1 MRTELSQARGDELSV
16 GAPCAGTVLRLQVN
30 APGAVVQEGDV
41 LADLACGDDRLQ
53 AEVTVPPSGAGRIK
67 PGQVVRLLYDAFPY
81 QRYGIRYATVRWVS
95 PATVLV
101 KERPVF
107 RVLAEVEEQTV
118 RITGESRPLL
128 AGMGGHADV
137 VVGRRSLISYAFE
150 PVRQLREQL
159 ADRAPIPAR
168 PR

>member
-1 MRTELSQARGDELSV
+1 M
-16 GAPCAGTVLRLQVN
+16 
-30 APGAVVQEGDV
+30 
-41 LADLACGDDRLQ
+41 
-53 AEVTVPPSGAGRIK
+53 
-67 PGQVVRLLYDAFPY
+67 VRLLYDAFPY

-107 RVLAEVEEQTV
+107 RVLAEVEEQAV
-118 RITGESRPLL
+118 RIKGESRPLL
-128 AGMGGHADV
+128 AGMGGRADV

-150 PVRQLREQL
+150 PLRQLREQL
-159 ADRAPIPAR
+159 ADRAPIPAG